1 MNRNGGYKI
10 KKIIAC
16 FVLEN
21 GAYVEVPVD
30 AVIENGK
37 FKEEYAGRFF
47 YPFNQYLLE
56 MSKEDRRYFYLC
68 REVMKEM
75 VWQPNHG
82 YNKKNRVE
90 VVSLDELVDSIH
102 DGTMHADIL
111 SNDEHDVAEQVE
123 KKILLESIKKYS
135 SRLKPSE
142 QKLIKE
148 YYQEGKTDSEIAK
161 ECGLSQSNINEKRHR
176 ILAKLLKLIK
186 GEK

>member
-1 MNRNGGYKI
+1 MKN
-10 KKIIAC
+10 IIAC

-21 GAYVEVPVD
+21 GIYVEVPVD

-82 YNKKNRVE
+82 YNKKNRIE

-111 SNDEHDVAEQVE
+111 ASDDQNVADQVE
-123 KKILLESIKKYS
+123 KKILMESTKKYWCN
-135 SRLKPSE
+135 LKESE
-142 QKLIKE
+142 QKLLTE
-148 YYQEGKTDSEIAK
+148 YYQEGKTEREIANIYGVK
-161 ECGLSQSNINEKRHR
+161 QSSVHNKRKR
-176 ILAKLLKLIK
+176 ILAKLLKFFEE
-186 GEK
+186 EK

>member
-1 MNRNGGYKI
+1 MKN
-10 KKIIAC
+10 IIAC

-21 GAYVEVPVD
+21 GTYVEVPVD
-30 AVIENGK
+30 VVIENGK
-37 FKEEYAGRFF
+37 FKEEFAGRFF

-75 VWQPNHG
+75 IWQPNHS

-111 SNDEHDVAEQVE
+111 ASNEHDVAEQVE
-123 KKILLESIKKYS
+123 HRIILEAIKDYRKYLEPADNQ
-135 SRLKPSE
+135 L
-142 QKLIKE
+142 LTE
-148 YYQEGKTDSEIAK
+148 YYEEGLSDRELSEKYNTERSTIAK
-161 ECGLSQSNINEKRHR
+161 RRKKV
-176 ILAKLLKLIK
+176 LATLLNFF
-186 GEK
+186 EN

>member
-1 MNRNGGYKI
+1 M

-16 FVLEN
+16 FVLEK
-21 GAYVEVPVD
+21 GTYVEVPVD

-56 MSKEDRRYFYLC
+56 ISKEDRRYFYLC

-123 KKILLESIKKYS
+123 KKILLLQRKICADWNCDLWRMRKSISQMCLEQARTKTPGVEV
-135 SRLKPSE
+135 LKP
-142 QKLIKE
+142 
-148 YYQEGKTDSEIAK
+148 
-161 ECGLSQSNINEKRHR
+161 N
-176 ILAKLLKLIK
+176 
-186 GEK
+186 

>member
-1 MNRNGGYKI
+1 M
-10 KKIIAC
+10 KKLIAC

-21 GAYVEVPVD
+21 GKYVEVPVE

-37 FKEEYAGRFF
+37 FKDEFAGRFF

-68 REVMKEM
+68 SEVMKEM

-90 VVSLDELVDSIH
+90 VVSLDELVESVH

-111 SNDEHDVAEQVE
+111 ASDEKNVADQVE
-123 KKILLESIKKYS
+123 HRLIMEAIKKY
-135 SRLKPSE
+135 RR
-142 QKLIKE
+142 
-148 YYQEGKTDSEIAK
+148 Y
-161 ECGLSQSNINEKRHR
+161 LSAEDNQLLTEHYENGMSDRELAMKYNVDHSTITKRRQR
-176 ILAKLLKLIK
+176 ILATLLKFF
-186 GEK
+186 EN

>member
-1 MNRNGGYKI
+1 M

-21 GAYVEVPVD
+21 GTYVEVPVD

-90 VVSLDELVDSIH
+90 VVSLDELVDKFRRGIFFIQWIFH
-102 DGTMHADIL
+102 GHYL
-111 SNDEHDVAEQVE
+111 F
-123 KKILLESIKKYS
+123 LLD
-135 SRLKPSE
+135 L
-142 QKLIKE
+142 LIF
-148 YYQEGKTDSEIAK
+148 EISLNFRSFAA
-161 ECGLSQSNINEKRHR
+161 R
-176 ILAKLLKLIK
+176 
-186 GEK
+186 

>member
-1 MNRNGGYKI
+1 M

-82 YNKKNRVE
+82 YNKKKNRVE

-111 SNDEHDVAEQVE
+111 SDDEHDVAEQVE
-123 KKILLESIKKYS
+123 KKIFLESIKKYS

>member
-1 MNRNGGYKI
+1 
-10 KKIIAC
+10 
-16 FVLEN
+16 
-21 GAYVEVPVD
+21 
-30 AVIENGK
+30 
-37 FKEEYAGRFF
+37 
-47 YPFNQYLLE
+47 
-56 MSKEDRRYFYLC
+56 
-68 REVMKEM
+68 MKEM

>member
-1 MNRNGGYKI
+1 M

-47 YPFNQYLLE
+47 YPFN
-56 MSKEDRRYFYLC
+56 RYFYLC